1 MKVSH
6 EQIQSA
12 LLDLLAALPPGKSVD
27 PTEVA
32 RRIAGQDEKV
42 WRLLMVPI
50 RAVAIKLADEGQASI
65 LRKGRPV
72 DPHDFKGVYR
82 IGAAIPGEGNGVPD
96 DGPME
101 PEAT

>member
-1 MKVSH
+1 MKVSN
-6 EQIQSA
+6 EQIEA
-12 LLDLLAALPPGKSVD
+12 TLVGLLSALPPGKGVD

-32 RRIAGQDEKV
+32 RAIAGNDEKV

-50 RAVAIKLADEGQASI
+50 RAVAIKLADDGRASI

-82 IGAAIPGEGNGVPD
+82 IGAAIAASDPS
-96 DGPME
+96 
-101 PEAT
+101 

>member
-6 EQIQSA
+6 EQIQST
-12 LLDLLAALPPGKSVD
+12 LLDLLAALPAGKSVD
-27 PTEVA
+27 PTELARAVA
-32 RRIAGQDEKV
+32 GPDEKV

-50 RAVAIKLADEGQASI
+50 RAVAIRLADEGKVAI

-82 IGAAIPGEGNGVPD
+82 IGAPVATTKAPETGEAP
-96 DGPME
+96 
-101 PEAT
+101 